1 MSDERTCNGCGRAD
15 GDLDADGQPAVFRL
29 VKGKPI
35 ARCRACEA
43 AAERVRYE
51 ARREA
56 EAKHIVDPDPAR
68 LTSCIQWGTGLE
80 KEAVQALAQHGTLTA
95 AAEALD
101 LTPAQLR
108 ARLSE
113 LQRRAAR
120 HGWAPAEDMKA
131 TVPEGFRVGGVSTYY
146 RVEPDGTRVPTGQ
159 WVKSKSDADSRLEAL
174 AAAIQ
179 SAAEPLRG
187 VKDPV
192 RAPAVLDSDLLT
204 VVPMGDPHLG
214 MHAWAAEAGANFD
227 LEIAE
232 QNLIAAVE
240 HLIDLAPPARE
251 GILGNMGD
259 FFHADGNAA
268 TTTAG
273 TRVDVD
279 TRQAKVYRAGVR
291 TMTRAID
298 LMLQKHEI
306 VYVKSLIGNHDENA
320 ATMLAT
326 CLAFLYER
334 EPRVQVDQS
343 PAKFLY
349 HRFGKNLLGFT
360 HGNGVKHSQL
370 GGVMSCDRAE
380 DWGQTLERHWYVGH
394 VHHDRVIEVPGV
406 TIETVRTL
414 APKDAWHAAS
424 GYRSGQDMKL
434 DVWHRVHG
442 RISRSIVNVRQLI
455 GSAA

>member
-1 MSDERTCNGCGRAD
+1 LYETRISVSMGTVSTDRSPRGVSSPRRIGPD
-15 GDLDADGQPAVFRL
+15 G
-29 VKGKPI
+29 
-35 ARCRACEA
+35 
-43 AAERVRYE
+43 ERV
-51 ARREA
+51 
-56 EAKHIVDPDPAR
+56 P
-68 LTSCIQWGTGLE
+68 S
-80 KEAVQALAQHGTLTA
+80 
-95 AAEALD
+95 
-101 LTPAQLR
+101 
-108 ARLSE
+108 
-113 LQRRAAR
+113 
-120 HGWAPAEDMKA
+120 
-131 TVPEGFRVGGVSTYY
+131 
-146 RVEPDGTRVPTGQ
+146 GQ
-159 WVKSKSDADSRLEAL
+159 WVKSKSDADSRLEML
-174 AAAIQ
+174 AAAITA
-179 SAAEPLRG
+179 AAEPVRG
-187 VKDPV
+187 VKDPAK
-192 RAPAVLDSDLLT
+192 APAVIDSDLLV

-298 LMLQKHEI
+298 LMLLKFETVH
-306 VYVKSLIGNHDENA
+306 VKSLIGNHDENA

-326 CLAFLYER
+326 CLSFLYER
-334 EPRVQVDQS
+334 EPRVRVDCS

-360 HGNGVKHSQL
+360 HGNGVKHAQL
-370 GGVMSCDRAE
+370 GAIMACDRAE
-380 DWGQTLERHWYVGH
+380 DWGETLERHFYVGH
-394 VHHDRVIEVPGV
+394 VHHDRLVEVPGC

-434 DVWHRVHG
+434 DVWHRQHG

-455 GSAA
+455 GG